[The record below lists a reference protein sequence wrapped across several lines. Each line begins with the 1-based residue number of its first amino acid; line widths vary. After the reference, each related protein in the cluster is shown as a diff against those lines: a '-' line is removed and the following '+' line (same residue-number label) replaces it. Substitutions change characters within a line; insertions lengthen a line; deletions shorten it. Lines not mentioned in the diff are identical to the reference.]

1 MMVAGA
7 IWIWIAV
14 TAARRSGATVA
25 CGLSG
30 STIDDRRN
38 FGGNQGGGM
47 AAVDIQSQEEPS
59 AQTVSAVLDAAA
71 ERIAAAGVEN
81 ARADAEALV
90 ADALGMKPEELS
102 VDSAG
107 EIPPEVAERDRG
119 AGARRVDR
127 EPMAYILGH
136 APFRGLEIAV
146 DARVL
151 WPRRETEL
159 LVEVGAELPEGAR
172 VHEVGTGSGAIA
184 LALINERPDLRVTAS
199 DLSPEAAEAARENA
213 ERLGLELEVTVGE
226 GLPDSLLGEGV
237 DLVIANLPYVT
248 DSTIFERSPEIQ
260 REPRIAVTGDCG
272 EDGLGVIRGL
282 IEETPSGWRLAL
294 EHDTHHGPAMRELLR
309 DATTLQDYEGDERV
323 TVGFAP

>member
-1 MMVAGA
+1 
-7 IWIWIAV
+7 
-14 TAARRSGATVA
+14 
-25 CGLSG
+25 
-30 STIDDRRN
+30 
-38 FGGNQGGGM
+38 M
-47 AAVDIQSQEEPS
+47 AAVDVRSGEEPS

-90 ADALGMKPEELS
+90 ADAMGVKPENLS

-107 EIPPEVAERDRG
+107 AVPAEVAAAIEERVG
-119 AGARRVDR
+119 QRVER
-127 EPMAYILGH
+127 EPMAYILGR

-146 DARVL
+146 DKRVL

-159 LVEVGAELPEGAR
+159 LVEVGAGLPEGAR

-184 LALINERPDLRVTAS
+184 LALLSERPDLRVTAS

-213 ERLGLELEVTVGE
+213 ERLGLDLDVSVATGIPD
-226 GLPDSLLGEGV
+226 GLEGV

-248 DSTIFERSPEIQ
+248 DATIFERSPEIQ
-260 REPRIAVTGDCG
+260 KEPRIAVTGSCG

-282 IEETPSGWRLAL
+282 IAETPSGWKLAM
-294 EHDTHHGPAMRELLR
+294 EHDTHHGPAMREMLR
-309 DATTLQDYEGDERV
+309 DATTLQDHEGDERV

>member
-1 MMVAGA
+1 
-7 IWIWIAV
+7 
-14 TAARRSGATVA
+14 
-25 CGLSG
+25 
-30 STIDDRRN
+30 
-38 FGGNQGGGM
+38 M

-59 AQTVSAVLDAAA
+59 ARTVSAVLDAAA

-81 ARADAEALV
+81 ARADAEVLV
-90 ADALGMKPEELS
+90 ADAMGVKPEQLS

-107 EIPPEVAERDRG
+107 EVPADVAEAIDERVR
-119 AGARRVDR
+119 RRVDR
-127 EPMAYILGH
+127 EPMAYILGR

-146 DARVL
+146 DERVL

-184 LALINERPDLRVTAS
+184 LALLSERPDLRVTAS

-213 ERLGLELEVTVGE
+213 ERLGLELDVSVAT
-226 GLPDSLLGEGV
+226 GLPDSLEGV

-260 REPRIAVTGDCG
+260 REPRIAVTGSCG

-282 IEETPSGWRLAL
+282 IGETPSGWKLAM
-294 EHDTHHGPAMRELLR
+294 EHDTHHGPAMREMLR
-309 DATTLQDYEGDERV
+309 DAVTLQDHEGDERV